1 MYYCSMYSFETKIRV
16 RYGETDQMSFVYYGV
31 YAQYYE
37 VGRVELLRSLGLSYK
52 EIEAMGF
59 ALPVV
64 SMNINYKKPA
74 FYDDKLTIR
83 TTIKE
88 LPSAKITF
96 HYETLNE
103 KGELLNVGEVILVF
117 INKKTS
123 KQSST
128 NAFSKLWDSNF
139 KLFCKPIFVPLIFVY
154 I

>member
-1 MYYCSMYSFETKIRV
+1 MYSFETKIRV

-64 SMNINYKKPA
+64 NMNIKYMKPA
-74 FYDDKLTIR
+74 FYDDELTIR

-96 HYETLNE
+96 YYETLNE

-117 INKKTS
+117 INKKTG
-123 KQSST
+123 KPCFAPEVIM
-128 NAFSKLWDSNF
+128 NKIEDKL
-139 KLFCKPIFVPLIFVY
+139 L
-154 I
+154 

>member
-1 MYYCSMYSFETKIRV
+1 MYSFETKIRV

-52 EIEAMGF
+52 AIEAMGF

-64 SMNINYKKPA
+64 NMNIKYKKPA
-74 FYDDKLTIR
+74 FYDDELTIR

-88 LPSAKITF
+88 LPSAKIIF

-117 INKKTS
+117 INKKTG
-123 KQSST
+123 KPCFAPEVIM
-128 NAFSKLWDSNF
+128 NKIEEKL
-139 KLFCKPIFVPLIFVY
+139 L
-154 I
+154 

>member
-1 MYYCSMYSFETKIRV
+1 MYSFETKIRV

-64 SMNINYKKPA
+64 NMNIKYMKPA
-74 FYDDKLTIR
+74 FYDDELTIR

-103 KGELLNVGEVILVF
+103 KGKLLNVGEVILVF
-117 INKKTS
+117 INKKTG
-123 KQSST
+123 KPCFAPDVIM
-128 NAFSKLWDSNF
+128 NKIEEKL
-139 KLFCKPIFVPLIFVY
+139 L
-154 I
+154 